1 MYIGRG
7 WGHNVNSAQG
17 PITPWASPGAVQR
30 TYLQLL
36 WQLMKWPLEA
46 PQTPKKHLITF
57 LAFFSKFPSLLCK
70 CMASVS
76 PPPTAEHCFPFSHD
90 AAALLIWRWMQF
102 ASTSRNSITG
112 TKKAPLKPQFDF
124 LLFGQQSN
132 HGPFIHANSA
142 KFNAQCLLP
151 WIWTTET
158 NHRECCWETARG
170 VFTVRQPECL
180 QQSTPS
186 AWSTVRKQINVLWM
200 LDCQTVPRHGMQTNR
215 CPPPVSLYLF
225 NYTMAAYSTCAPLEE
240 KQQWRDEVIKEC
252 TFIERHTLKNLLL
265 FSFLHFFLVL
275 SISNLHQLLN
285 LPHICL
291 LYLDVLFSSSVPV
304 W

>member
-1 MYIGRG
+1 MHG
-7 WGHNVNSAQG
+7 
-17 PITPWASPGAVQR
+17 
-30 TYLQLL
+30 L
-36 WQLMKWPLEA
+36 
-46 PQTPKKHLITF
+46 
-57 LAFFSKFPSLLCK
+57 
-70 CMASVS
+70 
-76 PPPTAEHCFPFSHD
+76 CFP
-90 AAALLIWRWMQF
+90 
-102 ASTSRNSITG
+102 TTYSRTLFPIFTWCCSPFDLKVNAICFYIKKLHHRN
-112 TKKAPLKPQFDF
+112 KKAPLKPQFDF

-170 VFTVRQPECL
+170 VFTVRQPVCL

-240 KQQWRDEVIKEC
+240 KQQWRDEVIKKC

-265 FSFLHFFLVL
+265 FSFLRFILVL

>member
-1 MYIGRG
+1 M
-7 WGHNVNSAQG
+7 
-17 PITPWASPGAVQR
+17 
-30 TYLQLL
+30 LQPFWSEGECNLL
-36 WQLMKWPLEA
+36 LHQE
-46 PQTPKKHLITF
+46 T
-57 LAFFSKFPSLLCK
+57 PSL
-70 CMASVS
+70 
-76 PPPTAEHCFPFSHD
+76 E
-90 AAALLIWRWMQF
+90 Q
-102 ASTSRNSITG
+102 
-112 TKKAPLKPQFDF
+112 KAPLKPQFDF

-215 CPPPVSLYLF
+215 CPPPLVYI
-225 NYTMAAYSTCAPLEE
+225 YSTIRWLHILHVLH
-240 KQQWRDEVIKEC
+240 W
-252 TFIERHTLKNLLL
+252 KNSSNGEMKSSKSVLL
-265 FSFLHFFLVL
+265 
-275 SISNLHQLLN
+275 
-285 LPHICL
+285 
-291 LYLDVLFSSSVPV
+291 
-304 W
+304 